1 MLKSVLLYLD
11 EPAQAECVIR
21 VGVNA
26 ARATQARV
34 RGLTLVDTRWIAA
47 VNQCESAASAVMA
60 HEQCEV
66 MKRDGAIVRKALSRE
81 CLNAGLNFDVR
92 NIAGDP
98 VEVLSREAHY
108 HDLVVTSVTRG
119 GSLSLAGT
127 LGLVEH
133 GVQPLLVVRPEQTS
147 LERVLLVYDGSEAS
161 GRAIRSFLGL
171 NILRDADH
179 RLLAVGR
186 DADAARA
193 ALCEMGD
200 YCHGRRE
207 RLETGCVAGRS
218 RQVIV
223 PYAEKWQA
231 DLLVLGAGG
240 WSRALRRVGND
251 PATWAW
257 NKLKCAVLT
266 AA

>member
-11 EPAQAECVIR
+11 EPAQAVSVIR
-21 VGVNA
+21 VGVDA
-26 ARATQARV
+26 ARATRARV

-60 HEQCEV
+60 HEQCELT
-66 MKRDGAIVRKALSRE
+66 KRDGAMVQRELSRE

-92 NIAGDP
+92 HIEGDP
-98 VEVLSREAHY
+98 VEVLSREAHF

-119 GSLSLAGT
+119 GSLTLGAT

-133 GVQPLLVVRPEQTS
+133 GVQPLLIVRPEQTS
-147 LERVLLVYDGSEAS
+147 IERVLMVYDGSKAS
-161 GRAIRSFLGL
+161 GRAIRSFLSL
-171 NILRDADH
+171 NILRDAEH
-179 RLLAVGR
+179 RLLAIGP

-207 RLETGCVAGRS
+207 RLETGCVAGRA

-223 PYAEKWQA
+223 PYAQKWQA

-240 WSRALRRVGND
+240 WSRALRRMGND